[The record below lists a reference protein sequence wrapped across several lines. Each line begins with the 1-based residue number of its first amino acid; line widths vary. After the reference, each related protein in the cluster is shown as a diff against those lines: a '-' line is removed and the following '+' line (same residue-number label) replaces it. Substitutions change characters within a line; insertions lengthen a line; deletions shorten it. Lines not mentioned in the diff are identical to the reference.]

1 MPLKILSRTPVFVLM
16 SLLTTAL
23 YAQQAQSPQA
33 YSCAE
38 LYQLASSLEPGTQRF
53 RSPLFNEKTNVLAT
67 AIGSVTNIGY
77 YYFGF
82 SITRDYYED
91 YRNHQRLQEL
101 DQVRRQMAS
110 QYCFIKS

>member
-1 MPLKILSRTPVFVLM
+1 MPMTCKILPRLAVLLLFSLPA
-16 SLLTTAL
+16 SLLC
-23 YAQQAQSPQA
+23 AQQSQPA
-33 YSCAE
+33 YTCAE

-53 RSPLFNEKTNVLAT
+53 RSPLFNERTNVLAT

-91 YRNHQRLQEL
+91 YRSHQRLQEL